1 MVRLVVLV
9 VLAFAGPA
17 FAQVVQP
24 LAATASAPQVIDGHT
39 LEIAGTIV
47 RIFGIEAPERD
58 QLCRVPQGRWSC
70 GEHARSAL
78 QDLIRDRP
86 VACAPVREDVF
97 AGVTVARCSVA
108 GRDIGAT
115 MVAGGWAVSLQG
127 ATREYVA
134 QEAKARA
141 AGAGL
146 WRDNAVA
153 VGYLPQLP

>member
-1 MVRLVVLV
+1 MSITIEAPIERVWEYASDIHR
-9 VLAFAGPA
+9 
-17 FAQVVQP
+17 QP
-24 LAATASAPQVIDGHT
+24 EWMHEMKRVELLTPPPIGVGSRGRAT
-39 LEIAGTIV
+39 V

-115 MVAGGWAVSLQG
+115 MVADELADVLIHG
-127 ATREYVA
+127 
-134 QEAKARA
+134 
-141 AGAGL
+141 
-146 WRDNAVA
+146 
-153 VGYLPQLP
+153 GYLAHGT